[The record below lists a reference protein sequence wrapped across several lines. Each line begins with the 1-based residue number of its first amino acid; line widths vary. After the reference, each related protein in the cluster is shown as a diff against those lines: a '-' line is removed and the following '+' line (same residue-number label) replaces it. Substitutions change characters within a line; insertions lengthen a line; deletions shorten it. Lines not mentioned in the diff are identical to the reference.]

1 MTRAISLSQV
11 AARPVLLLSLALSAA
26 IAGSA
31 QTVSDQHPLA
41 PQGTVKDGYAIHQSI
56 DLGGHIADNSG
67 SAAMYDTL
75 VNLQTGPRI
84 LNQTLDMRASE
95 GSKHFLFDTLF
106 ANSAGYGGDPN
117 DFTVLRMS
125 KGRLYQ
131 FNGIFRRDR
140 QYFDYDL
147 LDNPLVPAGLSSN
160 GYTFPQVENS
170 PHLFNTVRRM
180 TDVDLT
186 FLPLSKV
193 SFHAGYSQN
202 VMEGPTFS
210 SIHEG
215 TEALLL
221 QNWRNSTD
229 TWRMGVTWKPA
240 MHTLFGFDEVIEHY
254 KGDTSWGL
262 GGLTLQL
269 SNGAPVSLG
278 FDNTSVPNC
287 GNHLPAIQDSTTSPA
302 TANPTCNGYLQY
314 ARSAPIRTLISTEE
328 FHFQSS
334 DIPKVQMNGRVLYT
348 GATMNLPNYNES
360 FTGLISRSSTEAFTV
375 TGNGKAERT
384 SVGADFGLVWQFARR
399 FSLSEQYDF
408 YDFRIPGTDNYL
420 QTSYSGTSMLAPP
433 PPTGTVSTTADAFF
447 IGQKTETNT
456 ALVRWQA
463 APHASF
469 SLGWRQRVRMIEL
482 RNPDASSLTI
492 HTEGA
497 LLGAELQ
504 PLPGWKI
511 YGNVEIGSADNA
523 YIQIDPRQFQRYQ
536 LRTTYHPKEWATIF
550 GDFGDIENRNN
561 ATYVH
566 HLDHD
571 RSLSAGADLSP
582 NPHYGVDLSYG
593 YMDFFTVTDECYTI
607 TPAATNTPLT
617 SSPACIANGT
627 PYYTNGYYDAP
638 TQYGSFGLTFTPV
651 TRFTAGGGYR
661 MTAINGTT
669 VAINAL
675 QVPGSLQSHY
685 QTPYANAVWTVQ
697 PGWAFR
703 ADWNYYGYGEG
714 APIGPASPRNFRGN
728 LYTLGM
734 HYEF

>member
-1 MTRAISLSQV
+1 MTRLVSLPKIV
-11 AARPVLLLSLALSAA
+11 TRLTLLLSLLLGATLSGHAQ
-26 IAGSA
+26 SA
-31 QTVSDQHPLA
+31 SDKNPLA
-41 PQGTVKDGYAIHQSI
+41 PQGTVKYGYAIHQSV
-56 DLGGHIADNSG
+56 DLGGHIANYSG
-67 SAAMYDTL
+67 SGAMYDTL

-84 LNQTLDMRASE
+84 LSQSLDMHATE

-106 ANSAGYGGDPN
+106 AASAGYGGDPN
-117 DFTVLRMS
+117 DFTVLRIS
-125 KGRLYQ
+125 KGRLYE
-131 FNGIFRRDR
+131 FDGTFRRDR

-147 LDNPLVPAGLSSN
+147 LDNPLVPAGLTSN

-170 PHLFNTVRRM
+170 PHLFNTLRRM

-186 FLPLSKV
+186 LFPISRI

-229 TWRMGVTWKPA
+229 VWRVGVAWKPLT
-240 MHTLFGFDEVIEHY
+240 HTVLGYDEVIQHY
-254 KGDTSWGL
+254 KGDTSWLL

-269 SNGAPVSLG
+269 SNGSPVSLG
-278 FDNTSVPNC
+278 FDNTSVPSC
-287 GNHLPAIQDSTTSPA
+287 GNHLPPIQSSATSPA

-314 ARSAPIRTLISTEE
+314 SRSAPMRTLFPTEE

-348 GATMNLPNYNES
+348 GANMNLPNFAES
-360 FTGLISRSSTEAFTV
+360 FNGLISRGSTQAFTV
-375 TGNGKAERT
+375 NGYGKAERV
-384 SVGADFGLVWQFARR
+384 SAGADFGLVWQFARR
-399 FSLSEQYDF
+399 LSLSEQYDF
-408 YDFRIPGTDNYL
+408 YDFRIPGIDNYV
-420 QTSYSGTSMLAPP
+420 QTSYSGTSMLLAPS
-433 PPTGTVSTTADAFF
+433 PTGTVSTTADAFF

-456 ALVRWQA
+456 ALVRWQV
-463 APHASF
+463 APRASF
-469 SLGWRQRVRMIEL
+469 SLGWRQRMRMIEL

-497 LLGAELQ
+497 LFGTELQ
-504 PLPGWKI
+504 PLPDWKV

-523 YIQIDPRQFQRYQ
+523 YVQIDPRQFQHYQ
-536 LRTTYHPKEWATIF
+536 LRTMYHPKEWATIF
-550 GDFGDIENRNN
+550 GDFNDIENRNN
-561 ATYVH
+561 GTYLH

-571 RSLSAGADLSP
+571 RSLSVGADLSP
-582 NPHYGVDLSYG
+582 NPHYGIDLSYG

-607 TPAATNTPLT
+607 TPAPAGTPMT
-617 SSPACIANGT
+617 TSPACIANGT

-651 TRFTAGGGYR
+651 ARLTSGFGYR
-661 MTAINGTT
+661 MTAIDGTT
-669 VAINAL
+669 VAINL
-675 QVPGSLQSHY
+675 RQVPGSLQSQY
-685 QTPYANAVWTVQ
+685 QIPYANAAWTVH

-714 APIGPASPRNFRGN
+714 TPIGPTLPRSFRGN